1 MHSLS
6 CRAGGLVAVLLLCA
20 APGEAGAYQVSEQLR
35 VYGHAQMWWT
45 LYEQMEEARELYQ
58 HPSGDEAATV
68 TSGFSLYRARIG
80 ARTRWLDDFLEL
92 GIQLRLERDPAI
104 LDCYAA
110 FRVADWLRIIAGQ
123 FKIPSSWETLESSRN
138 LDFILRSRLSEYMV
152 DYSLARTTYA
162 SSLFYGTYSYLRD
175 FGVGLKGDVD
185 VWVGDLRYFLM
196 LGNGLGTGLYI
207 SGGIRKEYII
217 TNEGQFFS
225 GLRVELADKGGI
237 VTLGGHLDY
246 NRHDNIVF
254 NSGRT
259 VYDLDRLS
267 YSGDLRFT
275 IPGTGVRLAGLLG
288 RGKIDDDYDDN
299 GRIDVLYDGWEA
311 RLVWRLNPVLR
322 ALHDVSWLDDHLF
335 ELGARFDR
343 FAEEWNETGSVVT
356 DDTWT
361 FGITWLFRKTVKL
374 QLNVMLRRTDDPSL
388 RDLDDDI
395 VLLQLQGAL

>member
-1 MHSLS
+1 MHAIPG
-6 CRAGGLVAVLLLCA
+6 RAGGLLVASLICA
-20 APGEAGAYQVSEQLR
+20 LSGSARAYEVSDQLR
-35 VYGHAQMWWT
+35 VDGHAQMWWT

-58 HPSGDEAATV
+58 RPSGDEAATA

-80 ARTRWLDDFLEL
+80 ARSRWLDDFLEL
-92 GIQLRLERDPAI
+92 GIQLRLERAPAI

-123 FKIPSSWETLESSRN
+123 FKVPSSWETLESSRK

-175 FGVGLKGDVD
+175 FGIGLKGDVD
-185 VWVGDLRYFLM
+185 VWLGNLRYFLM

-207 SGGIRKEYII
+207 SGSIRKEYII
-217 TNEGQFFS
+217 TNAGQYFS
-225 GLRVELADKGGI
+225 GLRVELSDHGGI
-237 VTLGGHLDY
+237 VTLGGHLNY

-267 YSGDLRFT
+267 YAGDLRVE
-275 IPGTGVRLAGLLG
+275 IPGTGVRIAGLVG

-299 GRIDVLYDGWEA
+299 DRIDVLYDGWEA
-311 RLVWRLNPVLR
+311 RLVWRLNPLLR
-322 ALHDVSWLDDHLF
+322 LLQDVPWLDDHLF
-335 ELGARFDR
+335 ELGARFDY
-343 FAEEWNETGSVVT
+343 FAEEWNQTGSTVT
-356 DDTWT
+356 WETWT
-361 FGITWLFRKTVKL
+361 FGVTWLLGDMLKL
-374 QLNVMLRRTDDPSL
+374 QLNVMLRDTDDPSL
-388 RDLDDDI
+388 PDLDDDI
-395 VLLQLQGAL
+395 ILLQLQGAV